1 MYAPR
6 LKPLPIVL
14 SLPLWVSACVQ
25 PRGRGPDMGACSEP
39 PDGVYAFG
47 EVGIGSC
54 LAGPADLKFVR
65 VQGQDLLAITNADP
79 FRNFRSGSV
88 VLLDPSRL
96 DPEIDATP
104 SIDTLAVGALDLPPF
119 ASRIGWDAARE
130 QLVIPSRESAD
141 ALTTSTADPV
151 WFVDVSDP
159 TAPALRTDAP
169 FLTTRQDPFDVQIL
183 GDRAYVVS
191 PSDVSIAVVELD
203 GVPRL
208 FDPDPTSLVTPPLF
222 DDVDGSGS
230 RAELVATVID
240 GREITVEDAWTASRV
255 DGTLRAWLPEGPDL
269 ARWSSGGGGPAPW
282 TPAAFGAEV
291 MASDLGLPSLRD
303 PWITDNGVSLGMT
316 VASGNQV
323 WATGTDGSAGLW
335 IASASP
341 VLTTSAPWS
350 AALGGTAVV
359 GLGERVVLYYDGQST
374 VDDGEAGTS
383 IGYALTSDGVTF
395 LPAADPVLTP
405 SDPAHGLA
413 QPSIFLDPLS
423 DDVRM
428 WVSHWDGARWS
439 IALASS
445 DDGLSGWSEPVDV
458 VSDAGAPWV
467 VWRGGRYTMLAAF
480 AYEGSWWFGTSESPD
495 GRRWSPPV
503 RFYDTEEP
511 VGAARPPRA
520 AVQLVPD
527 AGWRVEGL
535 NRGLLGEPV
544 RDATPSAEPT
554 VGFQLAFAS
563 GAQVGLAAIGAADAL
578 GFEPGSAVEVLGAT
592 TVVGTVWGPDGTPS
606 IGAFRPALGGWR
618 QVQADLWP
626 LGSAGN
632 AGGAESPVLAP
643 QGSGWVLYAG
653 VRDAAGVAQLATA
666 DVDVDVGNGEWRV
679 TPRASSAMAAP
690 PTMASE
696 GLIPHAVA
704 GDALWYSGY
713 DGSRWQ
719 IGRATTS
726 DGGVTWTPD
735 PGVEGDGVLLAP
747 GDPGAWDDSGVRD
760 PVPFECGRRG
770 LMYAGFDGSNWAI
783 GVAWDDLAGGWERRR
798 EPFSGAETALLGGI
812 PDTFAAAG
820 VRSPV
825 ALAAAGVQAACG
837 AWMFSGI
844 DGTTWRG
851 ALAWL
856 HEDGFFPEL
865 ALPTV
870 GDRFVFD
877 SLRGEP
883 GTSVI
888 DLGQTVD
895 GVALPGS
902 VASLATDGPAASVWD
917 DGRGLLYLVSKIYP
931 GVIAVDLRDDSTP
944 GAPDRNYLNIE
955 TVLRVQ
961 STTGQLGFQDVW
973 LDTARDRLFLT
984 AREPDAVVVVDLQ
997 GVVDD
1002 DRAEI
1007 LDETAI
1013 GAIALRDLTDDAGEQ
1028 TYAGIGG
1035 AGMAYVPGLDLLL
1048 VTHFRAN
1055 AVSVIDLS
1063 LGAFGAE
1070 VAWIDH
1076 VGENPHVVRVT
1087 PDGRYAVVGNYLG
1100 EVRAADVGSSLAW
1113 IDLDPTSPRFLEVVA
1128 TVGNR

>member
-1 MYAPR
+1 
-6 LKPLPIVL
+6 
-14 SLPLWVSACVQ
+14 
-25 PRGRGPDMGACSEP
+25 MGDCSEP
-39 PDGVYAFG
+39 PEGVYAFG

-54 LAGPADLKFVR
+54 LAGPADLKFIR
-65 VQGQDLLAITNADP
+65 VQGRDLLAITNADP

-88 VLLDPSRL
+88 VLLDPSRI
-96 DPEIDATP
+96 DPEIDASP
-104 SIDTLAVGALDLPPF
+104 AIDTLAVGALDLPPF
-119 ASRIGWDAARE
+119 AGRIGWDAARE

-159 TAPALRTDAP
+159 STPALRTDAP
-169 FLTTRQDPFDVQIL
+169 FVTTRQDPFDVQVL

-203 GVPRL
+203 GIPRL
-208 FDPDPTSLVTPPLF
+208 FDPDPTSLVTPPRF
-222 DDVDGSGS
+222 DDVDASGS
-230 RAELVATVID
+230 RAELMATVIE

-255 DGTLRAWLPEGPDL
+255 DGTFRAWLPEGDDL

-282 TPAAFGAEV
+282 LASGFGAEIL
-291 MASDLGLPSLRD
+291 ASDLGLSSLRD
-303 PWITDNGVSLGMT
+303 PWLTDNGLTLGIT
-316 VASGNQV
+316 VAEGREV
-323 WATGTDGSAGLW
+323 WATGTDGSAGVW
-335 IASASP
+335 TADTTP
-341 VLTTSAPWS
+341 VLTTSADWS
-350 AALGGTAVV
+350 ASLGGTAVV
-359 GLGERVVLYYDGQST
+359 GLGERVVLYYDGQPSS
-374 VDDGEAGTS
+374 DDGEAGTA
-383 IGYALTSDGVTF
+383 IGYALTSDGSTF
-395 LPAADPVLTP
+395 LPAADPILSAV
-405 SDPAHGLA
+405 DPAHGLA
-413 QPSIFLDPLS
+413 QPSIFLDPLA

-428 WVSHWDGARWS
+428 WVSHWDGVRWS
-439 IALASS
+439 VALASS
-445 DDGLSGWSEPVDV
+445 PDGLSGWSQPVDV
-458 VSDAGAPWV
+458 LADAGAPWV

-480 AYEGSWWFGTSESPD
+480 AHEGTWWFGTSESPD
-495 GRRWSPPV
+495 GRRWTAPS
-503 RFYDTEEP
+503 RFFDTKEV
-511 VGAARPPRA
+511 VGTARPPRA

-527 AGWRVEGL
+527 AGWRVQGL

-544 RDATPSAEPT
+544 ADATPSAEPT
-554 VGFQLAFAS
+554 IGFQLSFAS
-563 GAQVGLAAIGAADAL
+563 GAQVGLDAIGDAASL
-578 GFEPGSAVEVLGAT
+578 GFEPGSAAEVLGAT
-592 TVVGTVWGPDGTPS
+592 TVVGTVWSADGTPS
-606 IGAFRPALGGWR
+606 IGAFREGLGGWR
-618 QVQADLWP
+618 QTQADLWP
-626 LGSAGN
+626 LGAGGN
-632 AGGAESPVLAP
+632 AGGAESPVLVP
-643 QGSGWVLYAG
+643 QGAGFTLLAG
-653 VRDAAGVAQLATA
+653 VRDAAGVASLAA
-666 DVDVDVGNGEWRV
+666 SDVDVDADNGRWTV
-679 TPRASSAMAAP
+679 TPRPSAPMPEP
-690 PTMASE
+690 PTMASA
-696 GLIPHAVA
+696 GLVPHAVSGDVLWFA
-704 GDALWYSGY
+704 GF

-719 IGRATTS
+719 IGRATTA
-726 DGGVTWTPD
+726 DGGATWVPD
-735 PGVEGDGVLLAP
+735 PGTEGDGVVLAP

-760 PVPFECGRRG
+760 PVPFTCGRAG
-770 LMYAGFDGSNWAI
+770 VMYAGFDGANWAI
-783 GVAWDDLAGGWERRR
+783 GAAWDDGAGGWTRR
-798 EPFSGAETALLGGI
+798 EEPFAGVESALLAAI

-825 ALAAAGVQAACG
+825 ALAAAGVEAACG
-837 AWMFSGI
+837 AWMFGGI

-851 ALAWL
+851 ARAWL
-856 HEDGFFPEL
+856 HEDGFFPDL
-865 ALPTV
+865 ALPTA
-870 GDRFVFD
+870 GDAFTFD

-902 VASLATDGPAASVWD
+902 VASLATDGPAASAWD
-917 DGRGLLYLVSKIYP
+917 EGRGLLYLVSKIYP
-931 GVIAVDLRDDSTP
+931 GVIAVDLRDDSAP

-973 LDTARDRLFLT
+973 FDAARDRLLLT
-984 AREPDAVVVVDLQ
+984 AREPDAVVVVDLS

-1002 DRAEI
+1002 ERAEI
-1007 LDETAI
+1007 LDEAAI
-1013 GAIALRDLTDDAGEQ
+1013 GAIPLRDLVDDAGEQ

-1048 VTHFRAN
+1048 VAHFRGN

-1113 IDLDPTSPRFLEVVA
+1113 IDLDPSSERFLEVVA